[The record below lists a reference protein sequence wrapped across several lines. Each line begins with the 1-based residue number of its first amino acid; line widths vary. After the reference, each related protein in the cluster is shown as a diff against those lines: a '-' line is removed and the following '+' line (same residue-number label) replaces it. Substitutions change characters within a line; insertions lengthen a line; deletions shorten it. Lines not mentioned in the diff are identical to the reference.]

1 MNSKNLTSKMLLTLN
16 NYLSVNNSIELEFFS
31 LSAIVI
37 YKNLNILNL
46 SLIVKKLLVIY
57 LFKLYN

>member
-1 MNSKNLTSKMLLTLN
+1 MLLTLN